1 MTLSGVN
8 NDKYFFKI
16 APFKILG
23 MVLFKWFLVVAGTL
37 LLGTVVYML
46 CAAIRNSIAE
56 LENVEDGSVGDF
68 AEES

>member
-1 MTLSGVN
+1 
-8 NDKYFFKI
+8 
-16 APFKILG
+16 